1 MATHAHGAQVAE
13 EISSTTLLGRKAVVH
28 PGVSSGPMLSYTPVF
43 TKHQTPSVIDRFLQ
57 LQPDNELEI
66 FLLEY
71 CTGGETIF
79 TDAMAHVLKW
89 MQWSRTD
96 INATL
101 GRGQMYVISHQAVR
115 SLLNASGHENS
126 WRPKTILDIGAGDG
140 NVTRTALEPLLA
152 STSSSASSSTSS
164 SSTSSSTSSTAT
176 TATTATTAI
185 AAPPIVTTEVSSPMA
200 TRLRSRG
207 YLCVETADLGPV
219 KETLQAH
226 ASSTNGTYDFI
237 SIFNVLDRADKP
249 QVGNKKKKK
258 NLTHSS
264 RYSSSP
270 FAHTF

>member
-1 MATHAHGAQVAE
+1 MATHAHGAQVTE
-13 EISSTTLLGRKAVVH
+13 EISTTTLLGRIAVVH

-43 TKHQTPSVIDRFLQ
+43 TKHQTPSVIERFLQ
-57 LQPDNELEI
+57 LQPDHDLEI

-101 GRGQMYVISHQAVR
+101 GRGQMYVISHQAIR
-115 SLLNASGHENS
+115 SLLNASGQKNN
-126 WRPKTILDIGAGDG
+126 WCPKTILDIGAGDG

-152 STSSSASSSTSS
+152 STSSSASSASFSS
-164 SSTSSSTSSTAT
+164 SSTSSSSASSSTSSSDSSSSSSTSSAT
-176 TATTATTAI
+176 TTAA
-185 AAPPIVTTEVSSPMA
+185 PIVTTEVSSPMA

-219 KETLQAH
+219 KETLQLH

-249 QVGNKKKKK
+249 QVRKQK
-258 NLTHSS
+258 N
-264 RYSSSP
+264 Y
-270 FAHTF
+270 